1 MVNANVAAAIK
12 PQTST
17 GHRDKQSS
25 KNIVSSFNDELF
37 SDKKSLGRASPKKK
51 DWSRTKDLPLL
62 KSENLQLS
70 KN

>member
-1 MVNANVAAAIK
+1 
-12 PQTST
+12 
-17 GHRDKQSS
+17 
-25 KNIVSSFNDELF
+25 VSSFNDELF